1 MKTTLA
7 AAAAT
12 LLALSLSACGAG
24 NDDAEASKAISASI
38 MKSQNASGNEAASQ
52 LLSLKKKEADC
63 IGDGLV
69 DKIGTDQLREYKL
82 LTKDN
87 KAGQDVTT
95 VKMSEGDAKATTDVL
110 FGCTDVP
117 GMMKKAMNSSGQVPA
132 QMRSC
137 VDKTLNEQAL
147 RGMFTNVFQGNEE
160 QAKKDLIQPMMK
172 CANPNAG

>member
-1 MKTTLA
+1 M
-7 AAAAT
+7 
-12 LLALSLSACGAG
+12 
-24 NDDAEASKAISASI
+24 
-38 MKSQNASGNEAASQ
+38 
-52 LLSLKKKEADC
+52 
-63 IGDGLV
+63 

-87 KAGQDVTT
+87 KAGKDVTT
-95 VKMSEGDAKATTDVL
+95 VKMSAGDAKATTDVL

-132 QMRSC
+132 QMQDC
-137 VDKTLNEQAL
+137 VNKALSDEAL
-147 RGMFTNVFQGNEE
+147 RGMFTHVFQGNEE

>member
-1 MKTTLA
+1 MKTTMA

-12 LLALSLSACGAG
+12 LLALSLSSCGG

-38 MKSQNASGNEAASQ
+38 MQSQSSSGNQAASQ
-52 LLSLKKKEADC
+52 LLSLKKKDADC

-87 KAGQDVTT
+87 EAAKDITT
-95 VKMSEGDAKATTDVL
+95 VKMSEGDAKATTNVL
-110 FGCTDVP
+110 FDCTDVP
-117 GMMKKAMNSSGQVPA
+117 GMMKKAMNSSGRVPA
-132 QMRSC
+132 EMRDC
-137 VDKTLNEQAL
+137 VDKALNDQAL
-147 RGMFTNVFQGNEE
+147 RGMFTHVFQGNDE
-160 QAKKDLIQPMMK
+160 QAKKDLIRPMMK

>member
-1 MKTTLA
+1 MKTTMA

-12 LLALSLSACGAG
+12 LLALSLSSCGG
-24 NDDAEASKAISASI
+24 NDDAEAAKALSASI
-38 MKSQNASGNEAASQ
+38 MKSQSSSGNEASQ

-87 KAGQDVTT
+87 EAGQDVTT
-95 VKMSEGDAKATTDVL
+95 VKMSEGDAKATTNVL
-110 FGCTDVP
+110 FDCTDVP

-132 QMRSC
+132 EMQDC
-137 VDKTLNEQAL
+137 VNKVLSDEAL
-147 RGMFTNVFQGNEE
+147 RGMFTHVFQGNEE
-160 QAKKDLIQPMMK
+160 QARKDLIQPMMK